1 MYTKW
6 QHKPHLYLH
15 TVRQK
20 EGKRDG
26 WGKVQYTSFKHFLL
40 LNKWINATQS
50 VFLFMA
56 KQSMPAL
63 FVSLILDK
71 REGGSRL
78 HSCCRHCCFFS
89 IYLLFFWGGVQYF
102 QPPSVFFFFF
112 FFVNHT
118 GLYHNYIHTLVSS
131 LASVKEVADK
141 QVTYTQAF
149 IHSHSHTYTQKI
161 HMLRPLPHS
170 TAMPSRRH
178 NSWTSFV
185 DQSNN
190 DGKEWLGENSSGKR
204 ELVKMEEGE
213 ADYVLRKEIKKPGG
227 RYFIKIEEV

>member
-112 FFVNHT
+112 FLSTTLVCTTIIYTLWYHLWPVWKRWQTSKSHT
-118 GLYHNYIHTLVSS
+118 HRHSYTHTLTHTHKRYTCSGLS
-131 LASVKEVADK
+131 LTALLCLHADTTPGPVLSINRIMMGK
-141 QVTYTQAF
+141 NDWG
-149 IHSHSHTYTQKI
+149 KI
-161 HMLRPLPHS
+161 LR
-170 TAMPSRRH
+170 AKG
-178 NSWTSFV
+178 SW
-185 DQSNN
+185 
-190 DGKEWLGENSSGKR
+190 WRWKR
-204 ELVKMEEGE
+204 VRLTMC
-213 ADYVLRKEIKKPGG
+213 
-227 RYFIKIEEV
+227 